1 MDDALREL
9 YQDVI
14 LEHNKRP
21 RNFRAIEG
29 ADRRQ
34 EGFNPLCGDRLTLYL
49 KLDGDRVVD
58 VAFTG
63 SGCAISTSSASLMT
77 EAVKG
82 KTTAEAGRMFDA
94 FHRLVTREGPPP
106 GKQEVGK
113 LLAFSG
119 VGEFPARVK
128 CATLCWHTL
137 NAALADP
144 ARPEKA
150 QPVSTEQGHA

>member
-1 MDDALREL
+1 MDDALRDL
-9 YQDVI
+9 YQDTI

-21 RNFRAIEG
+21 RNFHAIPG
-29 ADRRQ
+29 ADRKQ

-49 KLDGDRVVD
+49 KLDQGRIAD
-58 VAFTG
+58 VGFQG
-63 SGCAISTSSASLMT
+63 NGCAISTSSASMMT

-82 KTTAEAGRMFDA
+82 KTVAEADKVFDG
-94 FHRLVTREGPPP
+94 FRRLVTRDGPAPS
-106 GKQEVGK
+106 KAEVGK

-137 NAALADP
+137 EAALHGKD
-144 ARPEKA
+144 
-150 QPVSTEQGHA
+150 QPVSTE

>member
-1 MDDALREL
+1 MDDAMRDL
-9 YQDVI
+9 YQDTI

-21 RNFRAIEG
+21 RNFKALEG
-29 ADRRQ
+29 ATAKQ

-49 KLDGDRVVD
+49 AINGDRITD
-58 VAFTG
+58 VAFQWH
-63 SGCAISTSSASLMT
+63 GCAISTASASLMT

-82 KTTAEAGRMFDA
+82 KTVAEADTLFEGFR
-94 FHRLVTREGPPP
+94 RLVTRD
-106 GKQEVGK
+106 GKAPSKAEVGK

-137 NAALADP
+137 EAALHGG
-144 ARPEKA
+144 KA
-150 QPVSTEQGHA
+150 KVSTE

>member
-1 MDDALREL
+1 MDEALRDL
-9 YQDVI
+9 YQDTI

-21 RNFRAIEG
+21 RNFRALPD
-29 ADRRQ
+29 ASAKK

-49 KLDGDRVVD
+49 KVDGGRITDA
-58 VAFTG
+58 AFEG
-63 SGCAISTSSASLMT
+63 KGCAISTSSASLMT

-82 KTTAEAGRMFDA
+82 KTVAEADHLFEGFR
-94 FHRLVTREGPPP
+94 RLVTRQPPEP
-106 GKQEVGK
+106 TKAEVGK

-137 NAALADP
+137 EAALHGVD
-144 ARPEKA
+144 
-150 QPVSTEQGHA
+150 QPVSTE

>member
-1 MDDALREL
+1 MDEALRDL
-9 YQDVI
+9 YQDTI

-21 RNFRAIEG
+21 RNFKALPD
-29 ADRRQ
+29 ATAKK

-49 KLDGDRVVD
+49 KVEGDRIAD
-58 VAFTG
+58 AAFQG
-63 SGCAISTSSASLMT
+63 NGCAISTSSASLMT

-82 KTTAEAGRMFDA
+82 KSVAEADKLFEGFR
-94 FHRLVTREGPPP
+94 RLVTRQAPEPT
-106 GKQEVGK
+106 KAEVGK

-137 NAALADP
+137 ESALHGHD
-144 ARPEKA
+144 
-150 QPVSTEQGHA
+150 QPVSTE